1 MATESLDKSLS
12 RISEKMHVLAQR
24 YDTVCQERT
33 QALERIA
40 ELERELRDKEQRIE
54 QLSLRNEYL
63 SVSSTLAPDR
73 DAIEKTRNI
82 ITELVREIDRC
93 IADIRSS
100 VAGHSR
106 HDAATMAGAFSIME
120 RAAGQLERV
129 TQHPSAD
136 ADDADAHALVDAALD
151 ARRLVDHWRT
161 AFTDLRP

>member
-12 RISEKMHVLAQR
+12 RISEKMHVLTQR

-40 ELERELRDKEQRIE
+40 ELERELRDKEQHIE

-73 DAIEKTRNI
+73 DAIEKARNI

-93 IADIRSS
+93 IADID
-100 VAGHSR
+100 G
-106 HDAATMAGAFSIME
+106 
-120 RAAGQLERV
+120 
-129 TQHPSAD
+129 
-136 ADDADAHALVDAALD
+136 
-151 ARRLVDHWRT
+151 
-161 AFTDLRP
+161 

>member
-40 ELERELRDKEQRIE
+40 ELERELLDKEQRIE

-73 DAIEKTRNI
+73 DAIEKARNI

-93 IADIRSS
+93 IADID
-100 VAGHSR
+100 G
-106 HDAATMAGAFSIME
+106 
-120 RAAGQLERV
+120 
-129 TQHPSAD
+129 
-136 ADDADAHALVDAALD
+136 
-151 ARRLVDHWRT
+151 
-161 AFTDLRP
+161 

>member
-33 QALERIA
+33 QALKRIA
-40 ELERELRDKEQRIE
+40 ELERELLDKEQRIE

-93 IADIRSS
+93 IADID
-100 VAGHSR
+100 G
-106 HDAATMAGAFSIME
+106 
-120 RAAGQLERV
+120 
-129 TQHPSAD
+129 
-136 ADDADAHALVDAALD
+136 
-151 ARRLVDHWRT
+151 
-161 AFTDLRP
+161 

>member
-73 DAIEKTRNI
+73 DTIEKTRNI

-93 IADIRSS
+93 IADID
-100 VAGHSR
+100 G
-106 HDAATMAGAFSIME
+106 
-120 RAAGQLERV
+120 
-129 TQHPSAD
+129 
-136 ADDADAHALVDAALD
+136 
-151 ARRLVDHWRT
+151 
-161 AFTDLRP
+161 